1 MAHATAQDRSELM
14 RRAGSRKTR
23 RSGFTPG
30 APTKWHP
37 TSLFHPVDGEP
48 FTPDNCW
55 GFIAEQIA
63 AGVPIEVIVLKHPP
77 GKRGFVMQLDGHGGI
92 TIYVK
97 LQLLSDIVLGRS
109 FHESTGADDEDD

>member
-1 MAHATAQDRSELM
+1 MAQATAQDRSELI
-14 RRAGSRKTR
+14 RRAESRKTR
-23 RSGFTPG
+23 RSSFTPG

-37 TSLFHPVDGEP
+37 TSLYNPADGEP

-55 GFIAEQIA
+55 GFIAEKIA
-63 AGVPIEVIVLKHPP
+63 AGAPIEVIVLKHPP
-77 GKRGFVMQLDGHGGI
+77 GKRGFVMLLEGHGGI

-97 LQLLSDIVLGRS
+97 LQLQSEIVLGRS